1 MKSKFFLVGAT
12 VLVCSAA
19 WMGCGGSSSSEPG
32 TGDAGTG
39 SEGGTRSEGGTGSEG
54 GTDAGTDSAAAV
66 EITGPFVDIQ
76 YKNCTPLVACGGDV
90 KGLWRVTA
98 GCVPDGVFASAK
110 QQCPGLTESNVKFQA
125 RGVVFA
131 DAAKITRKTEV
142 KFTATLAVPKTCKDA
157 IGTCA
162 DVATAVKFTG
172 LSSATCTDV
181 VADGSCTCDVGDS
194 TSDNTTDAYTTAGN
208 TLTSGVRTFDYCV
221 KGNDIEYQE
230 TTAKAVPA
238 LLTLTK

>member
-1 MKSKFFLVGAT
+1 MKSKFFLVGST

-19 WMGCGGSSSSEPG
+19 WMGCGGSSSSGPG
-32 TGDAGTG
+32 TAD
-39 SEGGTRSEGGTGSEG
+39 GGTGSEG
-54 GTDAGTDSAAAV
+54 GTGVEGGTSEAGTDAGADSATAV
-66 EITGPFVDIQ
+66 EITGGFIDIQ

-90 KGLWRVTA
+90 KGLWRVTS
-98 GCVPDGVFASAK
+98 GCVPDGAFASAK

-131 DAAKITRKTEV
+131 DATKITRKTEV

-172 LSSATCTDV
+172 LATATCTDV
-181 VADGSCTCDVGDS
+181 AADSSCTCDVGDS
-194 TSDNTTDAYTTAGN
+194 TTDNTTDKYTTAGN
-208 TLTSGVRTFDYCV
+208 TLTSGARTFDYCV

-238 LLTLTK
+238 LFTLTK